1 MARQGTVQG
10 VNPEVYALSTQMYGE
25 DFQDFMHRGATQ
37 CSSFHAYMDLFCYQA
52 PSSRYSCMSQI
63 HLCTVLH
70 LSVLLMTCGP
80 PVTPALLRSACC
92 CMEPCLGLLHRRAL
106 LRGLMRLD
114 SLPWAMTEHMNS
126 EFETCPACRRKQE
139 GWGLPQQLLS
149 FRTVNAR
156 TSASIL
162 QRPSRDGEAAQEYA
176 DPQMQAMAQVWAH
189 PEDLPLYPV
198 SPFFPHLFSER
209 RLSRFCRRCSE
220 VMSHSL
226 SL

>member
-1 MARQGTVQG
+1 MSKWPDKALYKESIQKYMLCPRRCTGRTFRTSCTEGLPSAAASTPTWICSATRRPHQGTVAC
-10 VNPEVYALSTQMYGE
+10 PRRIFA
-25 DFQDFMHRGATQ
+25 
-37 CSSFHAYMDLFCYQA
+37 LFCTCLC
-52 PSSRYSCMSQI
+52 SCCVWTSC
-63 HLCTVLH
+63 H
-70 LSVLLMTCGP
+70 
-80 PVTPALLRSACC
+80 PAVLRSACC

-198 SPFFPHLFSER
+198 SPFFPHLFFER
-209 RLSRFCRRCSE
+209 RSCRI
-220 VMSHSL
+220 
-226 SL
+226 

>member
-1 MARQGTVQG
+1 VQQL
-10 VNPEVYALSTQMYGE
+10 P
-25 DFQDFMHRGATQ
+25 R
-37 CSSFHAYMDLFCYQA
+37 
-52 PSSRYSCMSQI
+52 
-63 HLCTVLH
+63 LH
-70 LSVLLMTCGP
+70 GFVLLPGALIKVQLHVPDASLHC
-80 PVTPALLRSACC
+80 VALVCAPADVWTSCHPCPSEVSLL
-92 CMEPCLGLLHRRAL
+92 LYG
-106 LRGLMRLD
+106 
-114 SLPWAMTEHMNS
+114 AMPRTAK
-126 EFETCPACRRKQE
+126 FETCPACRRKQE

-209 RLSRFCRRCSE
+209 RSSRICRRCSE